1 MISTI
6 DSESTSRSSVKDLSS
21 WTSSVGTPE
30 TSLTISARSLRTSS
44 VVGIWALSFGVDLAA
59 CGSCWDGDH
68 AEARSRPWEVVRVGR
83 RTDER
88 SGQEDDL
95 SGIDQACAE
104 TDDQ

>member
-44 VVGIWALSFGVDLAA
+44 VVGIWALSFGLILLRVDRAGTVITLRREAA
-59 CGSCWDGDH
+59 
-68 AEARSRPWEVVRVGR
+68 PWEVVRVGGRDRRAGQGR
-83 RTDER
+83 RTTCP
-88 SGQEDDL
+88 
-95 SGIDQACAE
+95 A
-104 TDDQ
+104 